1 MVFGGKQKGGFIVGV
16 RARKSF
22 KAGPARMTF
31 SKSGVSTSVGVKGV
45 RVGKMANGK
54 TRTTL
59 SVPGTGISYVSES
72 GKADGFDDVEA
83 QPSGDG
89 LWLDIFMGILLVVLS
104 VQLLILSIFWVWFLV
119 GCAGCAFFAVKLF
132 KSAKRKIA
140 ARREAKRECSTT
152 N

>member
-1 MVFGGKQKGGFIVGV
+1 MGV

-22 KAGPARMTF
+22 KAGPARVTF

-72 GKADGFDDVEA
+72 GKSGEDDFEIEDRPNNKTSPV
-83 QPSGDG
+83 GTC
-89 LWLDIFMGILLVVLS
+89 
-104 VQLLILSIFWVWFLV
+104 IFWDFGFCLRSLV
-119 GCAGCAFFAVKLF
+119 FNYIHDL
-132 KSAKRKIA
+132 SALPDRCDSFSLG
-140 ARREAKRECSTT
+140 RL
-152 N
+152 

>member
-1 MVFGGKQKGGFIVGV
+1 MGV

-22 KAGPARMTF
+22 KAGPARVTF

-72 GKADGFDDVEA
+72 RKSGEDDDDFEIEDR
-83 QPSGDG
+83 PNNKTSPIGTC
-89 LWLDIFMGILLVVLS
+89 LFGILVFIGGALS
-104 VQLLILSIFWVWFLV
+104 LILSAIYPLCLIIAVPFLV
-119 GCAGCAFFAVKLF
+119 GGFKLIRHP
-132 KSAKRKIA
+132 KKYSAKWNKFFGY
-140 ARREAKRECSTT
+140 EEDSQ
-152 N
+152 

>member
-1 MVFGGKQKGGFIVGV
+1 MGV

-22 KAGPARMTF
+22 KAGPARVTF

-72 GKADGFDDVEA
+72 GKSGEDDFEIEDRPNNKTSPV
-83 QPSGDG
+83 GTC
-89 LWLDIFMGILLVVLS
+89 IFGILVFCLRSLVFNYIHDLS
-104 VQLLILSIFWVWFLV
+104 ALPDRCDSFSRGRL
-119 GCAGCAFFAVKLF
+119 
-132 KSAKRKIA
+132 
-140 ARREAKRECSTT
+140 
-152 N
+152 

>member
-1 MVFGGKQKGGFIVGV
+1 MGV

-22 KAGPARMTF
+22 KAGPARVTF
-31 SKSGVSTSVGVKGV
+31 SKSGVSSSVGVKGV

-72 GKADGFDDVEA
+72 GKSGGLDDVET

-89 LWLDIFMGILLVVLS
+89 LWFDVFMGAMLPVLS
-104 VQLLILSIFWVWFLV
+104 ILMLLISVVYPVFIFICI
-119 GCAGCAFFAVKLF
+119 GAAVSAVLF
-132 KSAKRKIA
+132 IKSAKRKIA
-140 ARREAKRECSTT
+140 ARRAAKRECSEAK
-152 N
+152 

>member
-1 MVFGGKQKGGFIVGV
+1 MGV

-22 KAGPARMTF
+22 KAGPARVTF

-72 GKADGFDDVEA
+72 GKSGGLDDVEA

-89 LWLDIFMGILLVVLS
+89 LGFDISMGILLSILS
-104 VQLLILSIFWVWFLV
+104 VQLLILSILWVWFLI
-119 GCAGCAFFAVKLF
+119 GCAGSVFFAVKLF

-140 ARREAKRECSTT
+140 ARRAAKKVK
-152 N
+152 NDDNL

>member
-1 MVFGGKQKGGFIVGV
+1 MGV

-22 KAGPARMTF
+22 KAGPARVTF

-72 GKADGFDDVEA
+72 GKSGGLDDVEA

-89 LWLDIFMGILLVVLS
+89 LWFDVFMGILLAVLS

-119 GCAGCAFFAVKLF
+119 GCAACAYFAVRLF
-132 KSAKRKIA
+132 KSAKRKIS
-140 ARREAKRECSTT
+140 ARRAAKQESSEAK
-152 N
+152 